1 MFCPRC
7 GTQNADGT
15 RFCVSCGAPLTAQPQ
30 DAGQYRPASQPG
42 PPAYGQPQ
50 NGPYPSGQSPSG
62 PYSYGQPSYGQPPY
76 GQPPVKK
83 KKKKGC
89 LIAVLIVAVLLIGL
103 IVAAILNGG
112 EVSFS
117 TANVSEAYMTT
128 GVDPVSGEPLDHTDT
143 FSEWASGIYAA
154 AYIKNAPDDT
164 EVTAIWYHIPT
175 NSSLASEDVLSV
187 SGNTWVSFSL
197 TNPNGFT
204 PGQYKIEILI
214 DDKVAETLEFQV
226 E

>member
-15 RFCVSCGAPLTAQPQ
+15 RFCACCGAPLADQPQ
-30 DAGQYRPASQPG
+30 DTAGQYQPG
-42 PPAYGQPQ
+42 QPEPPAYGQPR
-50 NGPYPSGQSPSG
+50 NGPYQSGQYQSG
-62 PYSYGQPSYGQPPY
+62 PYPHGQPPYAQPPY

-83 KKKKGC
+83 KKKRGC

-103 IVAAILNGG
+103 IVAAALSGG
-112 EVSFS
+112 ELSFT
-117 TANVSEAYMTT
+117 TANVAEAYTT
-128 GVDPVSGEPLDHTDT
+128 SGVDPVSGEPLDHTDT

-175 NSSLASEDVLSV
+175 DSSLASEDVLSV
-187 SGNTWVSFSL
+187 SGNTWISFSL

-204 PGQYKIEILI
+204 PGTYKIEILI
-214 DDKVAETLEFQV
+214 DGKVAETLEFQV